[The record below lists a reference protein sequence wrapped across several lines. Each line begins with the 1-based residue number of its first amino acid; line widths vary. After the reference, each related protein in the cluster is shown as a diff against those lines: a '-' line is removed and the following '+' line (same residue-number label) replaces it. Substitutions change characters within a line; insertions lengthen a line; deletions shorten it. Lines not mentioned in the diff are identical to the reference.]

1 MSKVSVFDYGWI
13 DLVFEG
19 RNQAYGAYQLR
30 RQDPK
35 TTLLALFSGIG
46 LMALLVGI
54 PFAVSHLQPA
64 EIITPNDAGPI
75 VITPVE
81 PYVIPKEEKKPE
93 PIIEQPAAAAPQTP
107 QATVR
112 YTALVA
118 ATAPTDVV
126 PIQSQVQTTDA
137 ATVTSAGT
145 NANDF
150 STGITSPTGTP
161 DGTGTAPVG
170 TIDGPVVVGALDEAP
185 DFPGGLKEFN
195 RQVGS
200 KFNAPE
206 TSSESVL
213 KVFVSFVVEK
223 DGTMT
228 NIKVTRDPGYG
239 MGQEAMRVLKS
250 IKTKWKPGK
259 IKGNAVRTAYN
270 LPITVNVK

>member
-1 MSKVSVFDYGWI
+1 
-13 DLVFEG
+13 
-19 RNQAYGAYQLR
+19 
-30 RQDPK
+30 
-35 TTLLALFSGIG
+35 
-46 LMALLVGI
+46 MALLVGI

-64 EIITPNDAGPI
+64 EIITHNDAGPI

-81 PYVIPKEEKKPE
+81 PYVIPKEEKKPD
-93 PIIEQPAAAAPQTP
+93 PIIEQPAAAAPKTQEPTIRFTTPVAVTATTPVDVIPTQT
-107 QATVR
+107 
-112 YTALVA
+112 
-118 ATAPTDVV
+118 
-126 PIQSQVQTTDA
+126 QVQNTTA
-137 ATVTSAGT
+137 STTTSEGNGSNTFSIGASSPAGPE
-145 NANDF
+145 
-150 STGITSPTGTP
+150 G
-161 DGTGTAPVG
+161 GTGTAPVG

-206 TSSESVL
+206 TSSEAVL

-259 IKGNAVRTAYN
+259 IKGNAVRTAYS